1 MPEEI
6 CILEFKFEH
15 LNKNYNIKT
24 SFYVS
29 VIGAS
34 LSFVGITWVSEFHHI
49 LKYSK
54 YLSLPDILFIKKFKK
69 WILLT

>member
-34 LSFVGITWVSEFHHI
+34 LSFVGIT
-49 LKYSK
+49 
-54 YLSLPDILFIKKFKK
+54 
-69 WILLT
+69 

>member
-15 LNKNYNIKT
+15 SNKNYNIKT

-34 LSFVGITWVSEFHHI
+34 QKRQWHPTPVLLPGKSHAQRILVGCSPWG
-49 LKYSK
+49 L
-54 YLSLPDILFIKKFKK
+54 
-69 WILLT
+69 

>member
-6 CILEFKFEH
+6 FILEFKFEH

-34 LSFVGITWVSEFHHI
+34 LSFVGIT
-49 LKYSK
+49 
-54 YLSLPDILFIKKFKK
+54 
-69 WILLT
+69 